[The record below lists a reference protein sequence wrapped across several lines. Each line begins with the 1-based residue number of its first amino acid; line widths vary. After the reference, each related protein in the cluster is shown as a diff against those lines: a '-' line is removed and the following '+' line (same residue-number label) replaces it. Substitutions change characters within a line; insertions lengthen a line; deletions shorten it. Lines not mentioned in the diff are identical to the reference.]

1 MSTELET
8 PDDPESIYLARE
20 VEIGPY
26 RPTFTG
32 DIYRI
37 DAQRLVMVLQH
48 PCALRRG
55 VDLHPKLLVAS
66 VGPDTLRSKWSKA
79 PFSMMPLPKLL
90 DSKDYSA
97 DFVDLEVIASRELSA
112 HPRIAVL
119 SQSGVNLLMQRWVH
133 HSTRLV
139 VPTHRYSDT
148 TVGPFDEADLTEE
161 WIEERADDGAD
172 PVEAERECASWLGVR
187 VNDRTRRAL
196 LADPQHASSVRREAR
211 AHRKSAGLGTDNPT

>member
-1 MSTELET
+1 MTELET

-20 VEIGPY
+20 VEIGAH

-32 DIYRI
+32 DIYRLA
-37 DAQRLVMVLQH
+37 AQRLVMVLQH

-66 VGPDTLRSKWSKA
+66 VAPDNLRSKWFNA
-79 PFSMMPLPKLL
+79 PFSTMPLPKLI
-90 DSKDYSA
+90 DGKDYSA
-97 DFVDLEVIASRELSA
+97 NFVDLEVIASRDLPV

-119 SQSGVNLLMQRWVH
+119 SQLGVNLLMQRWVH

-139 VPTHRYSDT
+139 VPTHHYSDT

-161 WIEERADDGAD
+161 WIEDRVDDGAD
-172 PVEAERECASWLGVR
+172 PVEAERECASWLDVTTNNR
-187 VNDRTRRAL
+187 PRRAL

-211 AHRKSAGLGTDNPT
+211 AHRKSVGLGTDNPT

>member
-20 VEIGPY
+20 EVGAY

-37 DAQRLVMVLQH
+37 EAPRLVMVLQH

-66 VGPDTLRSKWSKA
+66 VAPDNLRTNWSKA
-79 PFSMMPLPKLL
+79 SFATMPLPKLL
-90 DSKDYSA
+90 DGKDYSA
-97 DFVDLEVIASRELSA
+97 DFIELEVIASRELQA

-119 SQSGVNLLMQRWVH
+119 SQLGVNLLMQRWVY

-161 WIEERADDGAD
+161 WIEDRVDHGAS
-172 PVEAERECASWLGVR
+172 PLEAERECASWLDVKA
-187 VNDRTRRAL
+187 NDRTRRAL
-196 LADPQHASSVRREAR
+196 LTDTQHASSVRREAR
-211 AHRKSAGLGTDNPT
+211 AHRKSVELGTDSPN